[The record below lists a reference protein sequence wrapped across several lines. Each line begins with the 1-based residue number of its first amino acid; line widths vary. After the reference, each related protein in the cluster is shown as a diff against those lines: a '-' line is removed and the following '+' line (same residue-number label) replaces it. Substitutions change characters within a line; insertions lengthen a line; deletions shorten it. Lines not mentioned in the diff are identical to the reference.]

1 MAVPGNVDLVF
12 QFLADS
18 FAIVANS
25 MRRFLLALRFNRRG
39 WGIVFRSDNG

>member
-1 MAVPGNVDLVF
+1 MTVPGNVDLVF

-18 FAIVANS
+18 IVANS
-25 MRRFLLALRFNRRG
+25 IRRFLLALRFNRQG